1 MHILDRIALAVA
13 AFGGLIIAWGILR
26 TAIRVIG
33 FEASSFVHGGTCR
46 QRDAIRHQLGSYL
59 LLGLEFMVAADVIAT
74 IRDPSLEEIG
84 VLAGI
89 VVIRTVIAHFL
100 DRELADIER

>member
-1 MHILDRIALAVA
+1 MRIIDHVVLAIA
-13 AFGGLIIAWGILR
+13 AFGGLVIAWGIVL

-33 FEASSFVHGGTCR
+33 FEASSLVQGASCR
-46 QRDAIRHQLGSYL
+46 KRESLRHQLGSHL